1 VRIIGGK
8 WKRRRLESSFDL
20 NKAPMIR
27 PTTDRVKENIFNIIE
42 NLNTGNPLVGARVLD
57 IFCGT
62 GAMGLEALSR
72 GADFCHFVD
81 KSSAAKRISLLN
93 ISKLGAEKSSR
104 FTMIDILDL
113 SHNNDLASDLVFLDP
128 PYEKNLGDRAI
139 SILLKYGWVKR
150 HAIFVL
156 EKEIKSELSCDL
168 KLIDQRKYGKTE
180 INILSAF
187 DLKI

>member
-1 VRIIGGK
+1 MRVIGGK

-20 NKAPMIR
+20 NKVSIIR

-81 KSSAAKRISLLN
+81 MFR
-93 ISKLGAEKSSR
+93 E
-104 FTMIDILDL
+104 FTGGGN
-113 SHNNDLASDLVFLDP
+113 SFDP
-128 PYEKNLGDRAI
+128 
-139 SILLKYGWVKR
+139 SVSQ
-150 HAIFVL
+150 V
-156 EKEIKSELSCDL
+156 
-168 KLIDQRKYGKTE
+168 T
-180 INILSAF
+180 
-187 DLKI
+187 

>member
-1 VRIIGGK
+1 MRVIGGK
-8 WKRRRLESSFDL
+8 WKRRRLESSFGL
-20 NKAPMIR
+20 NKASIIR
-27 PTTDRVKENIFNIIE
+27 PTTDRVKENVFNIIE
-42 NLNTGNPLVGARVLD
+42 NLNSGNPLVGARVLD

-81 KSSAAKRISLLN
+81 KSIMAKRISLQN
-93 ISKLGAEKSSR
+93 IINLGAEKSSQ

-128 PYEKNLGDRAI
+128 PYEKNLGEKAM

-150 HAIFVL
+150 NAIFVL

-180 INILSAF
+180 INILCAF
-187 DLKI
+187 DFKI